1 VVAVGDNGHI
11 FNVTTLAATDLGGST
26 VTTKDR
32 PKLRVGAGKNLLIFT
47 ANDGT
52 SGPVKYDGSAA
63 PAALAGTPAAGRF
76 SEIYKTRLV
85 LGGSSANPNRLF
97 FSPTPDIE
105 ATWDTANSWID
116 CDYAITGLAVAAQ
129 RPADLLARPHRTDHR
144 VDAAAGSDMDR
155 APSGRSAAPT
165 PARSSCRKET
175 RSSRTRAASTSP
187 TAPASPP

>member
-1 VVAVGDNGHI
+1 LAQKRGGTAYAGPALTGATYAAAVAFAEFPAGSKVVAVGDNGHI
-11 FNVTTLAATDLGGST
+11 FNVTRSRRPTLAGRP

-63 PAALAGTPAAGRF
+63 PAAFAGTPAAGRF

-105 ATWDTANSWID
+105 RRGTPRTRGSTAT
-116 CDYAITGLAVAAQ
+116 
-129 RPADLLARPHRTDHR
+129 
-144 VDAAAGSDMDR
+144 
-155 APSGRSAAPT
+155 
-165 PARSSCRKET
+165 T
-175 RSSRTRAASTSP
+175 RSPGSRLCTTRC
-187 TAPASPP
+187 